1 MQIIILHNLLLV
13 YYFKMFAITFRYKYC
28 NSDRIITG
36 LRKRITDVSVLIF
49 INVLNVQNMVLI
61 VHYFIAMWLGTL
73 PIPYQEV
80 WP

>member
-1 MQIIILHNLLLV
+1 MQIIILPNLLLA
-13 YYFKMFAITFRYKYC
+13 YYFKMFAITFWHKYY

-61 VHYFIAMWLGTL
+61 VHYFTA
-73 PIPYQEV
+73 V
-80 WP
+80 